1 MIPFL
6 TTELRRFI
14 VALMLSIC
22 MISCAYPI
30 ITKASAPPSIN
41 IIKAGKR
48 YILEGDVDLKG
59 QTLRIPKGVEL
70 DCREGIVKNG
80 KVIGN
85 KNKILYNAPF
95 IGDGAIIEG
104 CYVEDNEV
112 HSEHILVKNHFSNQD
127 IHNVFNVVKDGS
139 CVVFERGVYKGVTH
153 VDITKSITI
162 DFSNSIIETAI
173 DKYGLSCSVFLTE
186 VEPKDRIKNV
196 VVKNITIDGKIP
208 KYGSDSSLGPR
219 RNAIRIVGAK
229 NVILD
234 NVEIRNFRYGT
245 NGYYAKDVKNRY
257 MAGVCAIMDYEN
269 CTIQHCRL
277 SMNTGEGFYLVPE
290 EKNKNYLLFKSNIS
304 NKNYGTFLT
313 LVDGRCLV
321 EDNEMENFGL
331 SGMNLFC
338 YNSVIRNNHFKGGER
353 FNCIDITEN
362 GLYWPRNVD
371 IIGNTADGCEGFIM
385 ASGENITISDNKC
398 MNPVSA
404 FALTI
409 YGYTE
414 TNDHSTE
421 FLIQRGKTGGGVKMK
436 IENNILQCKGGIAT
450 YPGCKGDLSIIGNIV
465 TIIPDDHKTPHRGT
479 AMEFYD
485 CEKLIIENNTL
496 NNSFRN
502 SITRAN
508 VYITIKNSL
517 CDTVIKGNKFNE
529 TSPNADISHF
539 LFIQETSFENIIIED
554 NSTNVHNIN
563 ARVVEG
569 KIPVKGKKIVRNN
582 GKILVQGTAL
592 E

>member
-1 MIPFL
+1 MFSFF
-6 TTELRRFI
+6 TKVFRRLI
-14 VALMLSIC
+14 VVQILSFC
-22 MISCAYPI
+22 LFGCASSI
-30 ITKASAPPSIN
+30 VTKASDSKNVTISP
-41 IIKAGKR
+41 KGMR
-48 YILEGDVDLKG
+48 YILQGDVDLNG
-59 QTLRIPKGVEL
+59 QTFRIPKEVVL
-70 DCREGIVKNG
+70 DCRDGVIKNG

-85 KNKILYNAPF
+85 QNKILYKTPF
-95 IGDGAIIEG
+95 VGDGLIIEG
-104 CYVEDNEV
+104 CYVEDKEV
-112 HSEHILVKNHFSNQD
+112 RSEHILVKNHFTNQD
-127 IHNVFNVVKDGS
+127 IHNVFNLVKDGAT
-139 CVVFERGVYKGVTH
+139 VVFEQGIYRDVTH
-153 VDITKSITI
+153 IDINKSLTI
-162 DFSNSIIETAI
+162 NFSNSIIETEV
-173 DKYGLSCSVFLTE
+173 DQYGLSCSVFLTE
-186 VEPKDRIKNV
+186 VEPKASIKKIV
-196 VVKNITIDGKIP
+196 IKDVTIDGRVP
-208 KYGSDSSLGPR
+208 KYGLESGIGPR

-229 NVILD
+229 NVMLD
-234 NVEIRNFRYGT
+234 NVEIRNFRFGT
-245 NGYYAKDVKNRY
+245 SGYYSKDVKKRY
-257 MAGVCAIMDYEN
+257 MAGVCAIMDYTN
-269 CTIQHCRL
+269 CTIQNCKL
-277 SMNTGEGFYLVPE
+277 SMNTGEGFYMVPE
-290 EKNKNYLLFKSNIS
+290 ENNNNFLLFKSNVS
-304 NKNYGTFLT
+304 TNNYGTFLT

-321 EDNEMENFGL
+321 EDNEMEKFGL

-338 YNSVIRNNHFKGGER
+338 YNSVIRNNHFKSGER

-362 GLYWPRNVD
+362 GLYWPRNVV
-371 IIGNTADGCEGFIM
+371 ISGNTADGCEGFIM

-414 TNDHSTE
+414 TNDQSPG
-421 FLIQRGKTGGGVKMK
+421 FLIQRGKAGGNVKMR
-436 IENNILQCKGGIAT
+436 IENNILQCRGGIAT
-450 YPGCKGDLSIIGNIV
+450 YPGCKGDLSIIGNTI
-465 TIIPDDHKTPHRGT
+465 TIIPDDKKTAHRGT

-517 CDTVIKGNKFNE
+517 CDAVIKGNKFNE

-539 LFIQETSFENIIIED
+539 LFIQETIFENIIIED
-554 NSTNVHNIN
+554 NSTNVHYIN

-582 GKILVQGTAL
+582 GKILVKGTAL